1 MLLIENLPTLESA
14 EVTCQGCGACCRHM
28 VAPPFHYGADDPPD
42 PAIPGEVPLVEGC
55 VGCQLLGL
63 EVG

>member
-1 MLLIENLPTLESA
+1 MSRLFAQIPISLE
-14 EVTCQGCGACCRHM
+14 
-28 VAPPFHYGADDPPD
+28 ADKDLNALVPQFQD
-42 PAIPGEVPLVEGC
+42 SVEPAIPGEVPLVEGC